1 MAEEKD
7 LTIESKLHDAWQ
19 QEWRYF
25 CIRGASRFVVWLIA
39 LLALDFLIDWGLF
52 AKSGMS
58 GNIGVF
64 LLVVNLVILGCVLW
78 FEWLRY
84 LKPYDPVMT
93 SLEVEK
99 RHPGLTSLLVSY
111 TQLKE
116 PADDQ
121 PNVSQELIEAMREQ
135 AVEQSRRIDFRDIV
149 DFAQLKKLFAV
160 AGCVLL
166 VFGILSIQWSDHFG
180 VLLKRLA
187 GGDVEYPTK
196 TQVMAV
202 SGELVVRVGDPA
214 TITAKAGGVIPDAGR
229 IFTRAADS
237 EEKWKELPMKA
248 SSAENS
254 FARELKGLDKD
265 LLYYVRLGD
274 DKSGE
279 YRIRVI
285 DSPQIVGKNLILEFP
300 SYMNKEPGKSDQLN
314 LEVPEGTKLKWT
326 VTCDPPVAGCKIKVS
341 GRQFEER
348 GSQTSNAD
356 EVEIDAQV
364 DASGTKVSF
373 ELTAEQALK
382 YTFKWTEREK
392 NYQYEDVQYAVKVT
406 TDSVPDID
414 LLEPRET
421 SGMATVKKVLNF
433 KAKAGDDIGLSK
445 AWLIYSVD
453 GAEEQRAEIFDF
465 AGAPSNTFEYSWVLA
480 EAIKDLK
487 VNSRITFALEVA
499 DHHPDR
505 AAHLRRSATR
515 QITIVDPE
523 TYLLW
528 YRQEVAA
535 QNEEL
540 KRSRDQ
546 ELSASKA
553 VEQMKTEEGVPK
565 NNEN

>member
-7 LTIESKLHDAWQ
+7 LSIESKLREAWQ

-64 LLVVNLVILGCVLW
+64 LLLVNLAVLGWVLW
-78 FEWLRY
+78 FDWLRY

-99 RHPGLTSLLVSY
+99 QHPGLTSLLVSY

-121 PNVSQELIEAMREQ
+121 PNVSQGLIEAMREQ
-135 AVEQSRRIDFRDIV
+135 AVERSRRIDFREIV
-149 DFAQLKKLFAV
+149 DFAQLKKLFGV
-160 AGCVLL
+160 SGGVLL
-166 VFGILSIQWSDHFG
+166 VFGVLSIQWSEHFG

-187 GGDVEYPTK
+187 GGDVGYPTK
-196 TQVMAV
+196 TQVV
-202 SGELVVRVGDPA
+202 SVRGDLTVRVGDPA
-214 TITAKAGGVIPDAGR
+214 TITARAGGVMPAAGR
-229 IFTRAADS
+229 IFTKAADS

-248 SSAENS
+248 SAKKDT
-254 FARELKGLDKD
+254 FARELKGLAKD

-274 DKSGE
+274 DKSRE
-279 YRIRVI
+279 YRIHVI
-285 DSPQIVGKNLILEFP
+285 DSPQIVGQSLVLEYP
-300 SYMNKEPGKSDQLN
+300 SYMNRDPGKSDQLN

-326 VTCDPPVAGCKIKVS
+326 VKCDPPVASCKIKVG
-341 GRQFEER
+341 GRQFANKDSPGQE
-348 GSQTSNAD
+348 GI
-356 EVEIDAQV
+356 EIDAQV
-364 DASGTKVSF
+364 DDLGTSVTF
-373 ELTAEQALK
+373 DLTAEQALK
-382 YTFKWTEREK
+382 YTFKWTEREQS
-392 NYQYEDVQYAVKVT
+392 YQYEDVQYAVKVT
-406 TDSVPDID
+406 TDSLPDID

-421 SGMATVKKVLNF
+421 SGIATLKKVLNF
-433 KAKAGDDIGLSK
+433 QARAGDDIGLSQ
-445 AWLIYSVD
+445 AWLVYSVD
-453 GAEEQRAEIFDF
+453 GAEEQRTPIFDF
-465 AGAPSNTFEYSWVLA
+465 AGATNKTFDYSWILA
-480 EAIKDLK
+480 EAIEDLK
-487 VNSRITFALEVA
+487 TNSRITFALEVA
-499 DHHPDR
+499 DHHPKR
-505 AAHLRRSATR
+505 EAHLRRSATR
-515 QITIVDPE
+515 QLTIVDSE

-546 ELSASKA
+546 EISASKA

-565 NNEN
+565 KNEN